1 MLVTPEEAESRDQA
15 LISYDEGV
23 PDSPHILTIGHS
35 NHPMEHFVELLRQH
49 AVEVVADV
57 RSSPYSK
64 YATHFDREALAE
76 ALRQAGFQYVYLGS
90 ELGGRPRGDAYY
102 DAAGHVLYDKVVE
115 SQSFRGGVAR
125 LEDGLRRYV
134 VAALCAE
141 EDPAGCHR
149 RLLVGRV
156 LGEHGV
162 AVDHI
167 RGDGRLQP
175 EAELAAADPNH
186 NQLSLFDDDEAPWKS
201 IPSVSPKKRQ
211 SSSSLF

>member
-134 VAALCAE
+134 VAALCA
-141 EDPAGCHR
+141 DC
-149 RLLVGRV
+149 LLYTSRCV
-156 LGEHGV
+156 
-162 AVDHI
+162 
-167 RGDGRLQP
+167 
-175 EAELAAADPNH
+175 
-186 NQLSLFDDDEAPWKS
+186 
-201 IPSVSPKKRQ
+201 
-211 SSSSLF
+211 